1 MKVIKSA
8 DLRFVGGGS
17 DKVYLIELM
26 DLEYSGPGGPYEVN
40 FQYGRRGSALTS
52 GKKTAKPVTLATA
65 NKVYDKLY
73 AEKTGKGYRDVTSGA
88 AAAIPASSP
97 SRVVG
102 TTVSPTLP
110 QLLNPVKDDKQLDDL
125 IQDPEWVMQE
135 KVDGERRLIRVTKGA
150 VIGYNRRGVEV
161 ALPSKIT
168 AAFAQGTVDFL
179 LDGELVGDSYY
190 IFDAISDAGGKTI
203 DRIFVERLSF
213 LDSLGFRREQLSKA
227 TPESPVMRVVSAHSI
242 QEKRQLLAD
251 VRATGGEGVVFKR
264 RDSLYMPGRPNSGG
278 DQLKYKLYETAVVSV
293 FGARTGVRSV
303 RIAVLTDASG
313 NAIEDVGNV
322 TIPPNVQIPASG
334 DHLEVRYL
342 YAYPGGSLYQPVFLR
357 VRRDVDTADTL
368 DSLKFKTIVQP
379 AVVQTVDPAA
389 FLAW

>member
-1 MKVIKSA
+1 MKVIKNA

-73 AEKTGKGYRDVTSGA
+73 AEKTGKGYRDVTKDVASTD
-88 AAAIPASSP
+88 PASSP

-110 QLLNPVKDDKQLDDL
+110 QLLNPVKDDKQLESL

-135 KVDGERRLIRVTKGA
+135 KVDGERRMIRVTKDA

-161 ALPSKIT
+161 ALPSKIV
-168 AAFAQGTVDFL
+168 AAFAQGSVDLL
-179 LDGELVGDSYY
+179 LDGEIVGDSYY
-190 IFDAISDAGGKTI
+190 IFDAISDASGKTL

-213 LDSLGFRREQLSKA
+213 LDILGFRREQLSKA
-227 TPESPVMRVVSAHSI
+227 TPESPVMRVVSAHTI

-264 RDSLYMPGRPNSGG
+264 RDSLYVPGRPNRGG
-278 DQLKYKLYETAVVSV
+278 DQLKYKLYETAVVAV
-293 FGARTGVRSV
+293 LGGNVGVRSV
-303 RIAVLTDASG
+303 RMSVLTNASG
-313 NAIEDVGNV
+313 KSIEDVGSV
-322 TIPPNVQIPASG
+322 TIPPNVEIPKPG
-334 DHLEVRYL
+334 DHIEVRYL